1 MSSISSSGTISSAGL
16 VSGIDTNSLT
26 DQLVAIEQ
34 QKVTAIQTKQ
44 SNAQLALTNI
54 GTVKSMLS
62 TLSTKATALSTMD
75 DFDLFSATSSNSN
88 LATITGTGSGVEG
101 EISVGVQQLASTW
114 KVASSAQAS
123 TVTGLN
129 LAGTLH
135 ISKSAA
141 AIKADSSTS
150 TVDITITSGNTLQD
164 VADKINAA
172 SGTGVTATIVNFG
185 TGDTR
190 LMLNAVDQGSSSF
203 SLTEDTGGTVLSGLG
218 LKSSAT
224 REVSGF
230 QLKQKTGGAATSAT
244 TLGSLYTGIGDNNV
258 GSKDTISMS
267 WTNGTS
273 SGTTNFAPTDLKS
286 ATVSDLTSW
295 MQSTLG
301 GDAQVSVNSSG
312 ELVAT
317 SATGKTISFTLAM
330 GTKSDGSGAAS
341 TGTIPLGA
349 SKDSTAW
356 ANVMQQGQQ
365 AFYTMN
371 GLAVSSSSNKDSTT
385 LSGAT
390 INLVGVTSSTNPEAT
405 LSLERDGSGI
415 QKKVQDMLD
424 SYNALQD
431 YIKQQTT
438 STVTSKKDSNGTTQ
452 NTVTPGI
459 LSSDYA
465 VKSLSS
471 QLQTL
476 MTSQVATL
484 AGKTEYTSLA
494 SVGIVTDSDS
504 GHLTIDGTKFQ
515 AALSADT
522 NGVSRLF
529 ANSGWTDNG
538 SATVG
543 GWTKDTQSG
552 TYSFNGSANTVDGS
566 SGNRVGDILFSTGGN
581 SNGLGVT
588 IASSF
593 SGSFNATFARGVGG
607 LIAQFSDSLT
617 SYDGTLAT
625 DTTAI
630 SKQISDYGTQASDEQ
645 TRVDTYRT
653 NLVAQFTAMEQAMQ
667 KLKSQS
673 STFLAQ
679 LSSSSS

>member
-1 MSSISSSGTISSAGL
+1 MSSSTSTGTISSSGL

-44 SNAQLALTNI
+44 SSAQLALTNL

-62 TLSTKATALSTMD
+62 TLSSKATALSTMD
-75 DFDLFSATSSNSN
+75 DFDLFKASSSNSD
-88 LATITGTGSGVEG
+88 LATITGTGSGVQG
-101 EISVGVQQLASTW
+101 DISVGVQQLATTW
-114 KVASSAQAS
+114 KVASSAQTS

-141 AIKADSSTS
+141 AIDADSSTS
-150 TVDITITSGNTLQD
+150 TVDVTITAGNTLQD
-164 VADKINAA
+164 VADKINSA
-172 SGTGVTATIVNFG
+172 SGTGITATIVNFG
-185 TGDTR
+185 TGDAR
-190 LMLNAVDQGSSSF
+190 LMLNAVDQGSTSF
-203 SLTEDTGGTVLSGLG
+203 SITEDTGGNVVSGLG

-224 REVSGF
+224 KEASSF
-230 QLKQKTGGAATSAT
+230 QLKQAKGGAAVGT
-244 TLGSLYTGIGDNNV
+244 TKLGDLYTGIGDNNV
-258 GSKDTISMS
+258 AAKDTISMT
-267 WTNGTS
+267 WTNGTA
-273 SGTTNFAPTDLKS
+273 SGTTTFSPTDLSK

-317 SATGKTISFTLAM
+317 SATGKTLSFSLSM
-330 GTKSDGSGAAS
+330 GTKSDGTGTAS

-385 LSGAT
+385 LTGAT

-415 QKKVQDMLD
+415 QQKVQDMLD

-431 YIKQQTT
+431 YIKEQTT
-438 STVTSKKDSNGTTQ
+438 STVKSKKDSNGTTQ
-452 NTVTPGI
+452 NTVTPGS

-465 VKSLSS
+465 VKSLSN
-471 QLQTL
+471 QLRTL
-476 MTSQVATL
+476 MTSQIATL
-484 AGKTEYTSLA
+484 ASKSNYSSFA
-494 SVGIVTDSDS
+494 SVGITTDSET
-504 GHLTIDGTKFQ
+504 GHLTIDEDKFQ
-515 AALSADT
+515 TALSADT
-522 NGVSRLF
+522 TGVSRLF

-538 SATVG
+538 AATVG

-552 TYSFNGSANTVDGS
+552 TYSINSSTNMVDGS
-566 SGNRVGDILFSTGGN
+566 SGNRVGDILFSTTGN

-588 IASSF
+588 VSS
-593 SGSFNATFARGVGG
+593 SLAGSFNATFSRGVGG
-607 LIAQFSDSLT
+607 LITQFANSLT
-617 SYDGTLAT
+617 SYDGILST
-625 DTTAI
+625 DTTTI
-630 SKQISDYGTQASDEQ
+630 TKRITDYGTQASDAQ
-645 TRVDTYRT
+645 DRVDNYRST
-653 NLVAQFTAMEQAMQ
+653 LTAQFTAMEQAMQ

-673 STFLAQ
+673 SSFLSQ
-679 LSSSSS
+679 ISS